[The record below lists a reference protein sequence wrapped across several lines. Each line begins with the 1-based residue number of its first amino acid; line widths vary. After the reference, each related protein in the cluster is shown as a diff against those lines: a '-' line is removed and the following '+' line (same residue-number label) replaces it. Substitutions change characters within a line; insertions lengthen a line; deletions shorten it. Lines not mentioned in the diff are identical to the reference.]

1 MYIINHASAETQT
14 TRINNHGNHNLTASM
29 NRGIDQAII
38 IKMCYLTEIM

>member
-1 MYIINHASAETQT
+1 MYIISHASAETQT
-14 TRINNHGNHNLTASM
+14 TRNNNHGNHNLPTM

>member
-1 MYIINHASAETQT
+1 MYIINHVSAETRT
-14 TRINNHGNHNLTASM
+14 TGDNNHGNHNLSTM